1 MELSAQII
9 PSART
14 RATCWLTPRVEGGRL
29 LAQPGNRAA
38 IVSWQLGAKGAD
50 EASPGCEVLPA

>member
-1 MELSAQII
+1 MELRAQII

-29 LAQPGNRAA
+29 LAPPGNRAA

-50 EASPGCEVLPA
+50 EASPGC